1 MEGVWSSLWLLYS
14 WRDYHYAIVKTSKNK
29 EKIIKENVARSLSCG
44 NPKIFWS
51 QIQKINKSKNF
62 SVDEIDGK
70 RGVDACNIFKEK
82 YKSLYN
88 ENSSCLDN
96 ILSECNVAIN
106 KECSTKLNNNPNHLH
121 QITISMVKNAVS
133 NLKRG
138 KTDILN
144 NIFSDSFIEAPT
156 ILYEFLANIYT
167 IIIKH
172 GIWNL

>member
-1 MEGVWSSLWLLYS
+1 MYL
-14 WRDYHYAIVKTSKNK
+14 KKNM
-29 EKIIKENVARSLSCG
+29 
-44 NPKIFWS
+44 
-51 QIQKINKSKNF
+51 
-62 SVDEIDGK
+62 
-70 RGVDACNIFKEK
+70 
-82 YKSLYN
+82 SLYN

-121 QITISMVKNAVS
+121 QITSSMVKNAVS

-172 GIWNL
+172 GISNDVFNFILFSPLIKDNRKAKNNSDNYRAIALNSCFCKIFDYIIIKHFNILKSNDRKFA